1 MANDVRSPNDPSVT
15 TLVTGIVGDVQE
27 LIKQQIALVR
37 VEVRDDFQK
46 TKSAISSLAIGGGI
60 LLLGIILACLMVVYA
75 LNAAWPEL
83 PLWACYAIVGG
94 VLLALGA
101 GLLYAGKRK
110 FDTFNPLP
118 DQSYQALKENLQ
130 WQKTK

>member
-15 TLVTGIVGDVQE
+15 TLVSGIVCEVQE
-27 LIKQQIALVR
+27 LIKQQVALVR
-37 VEVRDDFQK
+37 VEVRNDFQK
-46 TKSAISSLAIGGGI
+46 TKSAISSLAIGAGI

-94 VLLALGA
+94 VLLALGVI
-101 GLLYAGKRK
+101 LLYAGKRK

-118 DQSYQALKENLQ
+118 DQSFEALKENLQ

>member
-1 MANDVRSPNDPSVT
+1 MRSHDDPSVT
-15 TLVTGIVGDVQE
+15 KLVTGIVGDVQE
-27 LIKQQIALVR
+27 LIKQQVALVR
-37 VEVRDDFQK
+37 VEVRDDFAK
-46 TKSAISSLAIGGGI
+46 TKTALSSLAIGAGVM
-60 LLLGIILACLMVVYA
+60 LLGIILACLMIVYA

-101 GLLYAGKRK
+101 ILLYAGKKK

-118 DQSYQALKENLQ
+118 DQSFQALKENLQ
-130 WQKTK
+130 WQKNPK